1 MFIVKKIY
9 SPDPDASKSGD
20 ENKQEEKKVKKP
32 EEQDTVELLKA
43 LKEARENSVSKA
55 EYEKVVREKEQIVSE
70 IINGNGAGSGQ
81 TPSPEQPDIAKLR
94 EDLYGPKCSKL
105 SNLEYWEKTLQLR
118 KAIIDKGEADP
129 FLPIG
134 AKISPTSDDVKKAN
148 NVAEVVQQCIEEC
161 GGNSE
166 VFTALLQSR
175 TNNDSPEMTMRLAK
189 KGIKFK

>member
-9 SPDPDASKSGD
+9 SPDSEPSKGGD
-20 ENKQEEKKVKKP
+20 EIKQEEKKVKKP

-55 EYEKVVREKEQIVSE
+55 EYDKVVREKEQIVSE

-81 TPSPEQPDIAKLR
+81 TPSPEQPDIAKLK
-94 EDLYGPKCSKL
+94 EDLYGPKCSEL

-118 KAIIDKGEADP
+118 KAIIDKGETDP

>member
-9 SPDPDASKSGD
+9 SPDSEPSKGGD

-43 LKEARENSVSKA
+43 LKEARENSVPKS
-55 EYEKVVREKEQIVSE
+55 EYDKVVKEKEQIVSE
-70 IINGNGAGSGQ
+70 IINGGGAGGGQ
-81 TPSPEQPDIAKLR
+81 TPSPEQPNIAKLK
-94 EDLYGPKCSKL
+94 EDLYGPKCSEL

-118 KAIIDKGEADP
+118 KAIIDKGETDP